1 MGNYNIR
8 KFKRIKDTKE
18 SWEYK
23 GIIYQINDNMYDKYY
38 KLSRNIYI
46 KEVNKREIQIQ
57 GIINNIKQKKNF
69 ELIGKKKSNNIFQ
82 KTETISF
89 EIIIEKYI
97 QLKEIKIIKDNNDN
111 TKLKGYNIL
120 IKNGGRFF

>member
-1 MGNYNIR
+1 MGNYNIK

-46 KEVNKREIQIQ
+46 KELNKREIQIQ
-57 GIINNIKQKKNF
+57 GIINNTKQKK
-69 ELIGKKKSNNIFQ
+69 
-82 KTETISF
+82 
-89 EIIIEKYI
+89 II
-97 QLKEIKIIKDNNDN
+97 LN
-111 TKLKGYNIL
+111 
-120 IKNGGRFF
+120 